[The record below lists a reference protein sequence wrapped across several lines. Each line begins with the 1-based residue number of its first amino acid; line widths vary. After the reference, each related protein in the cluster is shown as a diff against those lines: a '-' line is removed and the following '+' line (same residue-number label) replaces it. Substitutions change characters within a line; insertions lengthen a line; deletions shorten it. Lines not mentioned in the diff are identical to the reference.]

1 MEVLVYIAHSIDGF
15 IADRDGSVDWLKPFE
30 AEDYGYEAFWAK
42 IDAVVMGAATYRQ
55 CRRFAEWPYRGRAA
69 VVMTSGPRIDED
81 GLAVFDSRTAVEI
94 ALDLERGGLRRVWV
108 VGGGGPIR
116 AFLDAGLVRRI
127 HLFQIPVLLGAG
139 TPLWV
144 AGRRTWEAETVATT
158 AHRNGVVETV
168 HLPVVPGQRR

>member
-30 AEDYGYEAFWAK
+30 TEDYGYEAFWAK

-144 AGRRTWEAETVATT
+144 AGRKAWDAETVATT
-158 AHRNGVVETV
+158 VHRNGVVETEYAV
-168 HLPVVPGQRR
+168 S